1 MMPPTRISNQTNSI
15 KRSSSV
21 ACSSCNPIYFSN
33 AALQALE
40 ALSIF
45 AVLNNLNRNLLVV
58 VDLELFSNGRLV
70 TIVSNSSFSSA
81 LEAVVDEDVDGFR
94 LQPGQFAKILGRN

>member
-1 MMPPTRISNQTNSI
+1 M
-15 KRSSSV
+15 
-21 ACSSCNPIYFSN
+21 ACSSCNSIYFSN

-45 AVLNNLNRNLLVV
+45 AVLNNPNRNLVV
-58 VDLELFSNGRLV
+58 VEDLELFSNGRLV

-81 LEAVVDEDVDGFR
+81 LEAIVNKDIDGFK
-94 LQPGQFAKILGRN
+94 LQLGQLAKILGRN

>member
-1 MMPPTRISNQTNSI
+1 MMPPMQISNQTNSI
-15 KRSSSV
+15 ERSSSV
-21 ACSSCNPIYFSN
+21 ACLSCNPIYFSN
-33 AALQALE
+33 AALRALE

-45 AVLNNLNRNLLVV
+45 VVLNNPNRNLVAV
-58 VDLELFSNGRLV
+58 EDLELFSNGRLV

-81 LEAVVDEDVDGFR
+81 SAAVDEDVDGFR